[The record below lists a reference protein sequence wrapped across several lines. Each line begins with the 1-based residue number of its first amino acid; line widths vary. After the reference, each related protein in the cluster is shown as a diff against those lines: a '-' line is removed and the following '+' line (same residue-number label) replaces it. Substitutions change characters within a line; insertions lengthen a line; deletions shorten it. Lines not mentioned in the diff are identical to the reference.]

1 MTNATAAQIENMK
14 AQTFGVEV
22 EMNSITRENAAKAAA
37 AYFGTGRWE
46 NTAHRNGYC
55 TVSAYDADGR
65 EWKFSKDVSIAG
77 PDSEKTEMVT
87 PVLHYAD
94 MELLQGLI
102 RALRKAGGRSCASRG
117 CGVHIHIGGDGHTP
131 KTVRNLVNLMASHED
146 QLTKA
151 IRIDGYRQAR
161 YCKTVDPA
169 FLERINKQKPA
180 TTAELARCWYNG
192 PVETEHYSYTRYR
205 MLNLHSYFNRYHTIE
220 FRCFNFDEKSEG
232 KQGGLHA
239 GQLKAMIQ
247 LCLAMSQMA
256 KQLRSASPKKG
267 QRDNEAYGF
276 RCWMLRLGFIGDEF
290 KTAREYFMRNF
301 EGSSAWRNG
310 R

>member
-169 FLERINKQKPA
+169 FLERINKHSDDMVS
-180 TTAELARCWYNG
+180 LAVPR
-192 PVETEHYSYTRYR
+192 
-205 MLNLHSYFNRYHTIE
+205 
-220 FRCFNFDEKSEG
+220 
-232 KQGGLHA
+232 
-239 GQLKAMIQ
+239 
-247 LCLAMSQMA
+247 
-256 KQLRSASPKKG
+256 
-267 QRDNEAYGF
+267 
-276 RCWMLRLGFIGDEF
+276 
-290 KTAREYFMRNF
+290 
-301 EGSSAWRNG
+301 
-310 R
+310 